1 MGSTKWIYV
10 PLIISLVAH
19 FAFFLY
25 TASKKEVDPFQRRI
39 KCSEIAVS
47 SIMFAC
53 LIFLFSLPSAAAF
66 EAFGKY
72 AYDVE
77 TVRDPQRLAEI
88 LREHNLYIARTIEV
102 LRLMIYCFVF
112 PLLTTL
118 LALLN
123 MIGLL
128 YRKGKGEK

>member
-1 MGSTKWIYV
+1 
-10 PLIISLVAH
+10 
-19 FAFFLY
+19 
-25 TASKKEVDPFQRRI
+25 
-39 KCSEIAVS
+39 
-47 SIMFAC
+47 MFAC

-66 EAFGKY
+66 EAFGK
-72 AYDVE
+72 YDVE